1 MEGHLRI
8 KVVAITGAALMIVL
22 GTLIAVVSMLGYA
35 NVASTADEILGVL
48 EDNGGRFPSTGMPQS
63 LGMSQEVPYESRFFF
78 VAVDDN
84 GDVIDVDTDNIFL
97 IDDSH
102 AVSYAK
108 QAWRQSSG
116 QDGYGFVDTYR
127 YSIRHIDQGG
137 ALFIFLDCGR
147 MFERLSDFVFASVI
161 ASIAGC
167 AAVVIVVAILSRK
180 IIHPI
185 IETYHKQRQFIT
197 DAGHELKT
205 PLTVISA
212 DTELL
217 AIEVGNDNEWIG
229 DIKGQ
234 IKRLTSL
241 VNDLIFLAKTE
252 EGGIVTKTM
261 VDFSKL
267 VADEVD
273 PFDGVAKAGGK
284 ELSIN
289 VTNDIWLNGDEHGLR
304 TLVSVLIDNA
314 LKYSVKGS
322 TVSVT
327 LVRKHMFQCQLTIE
341 NESDH
346 ELDPK
351 TLPNMF
357 DRFYRADES
366 HNSSTGGY
374 GIGLSIASAVA
385 SAHGGRIVAL
395 TDKSKKKL
403 IMKVTLPMSLF
414 KDGERESTGDGK

>member
-1 MEGHLRI
+1 
-8 KVVAITGAALMIVL
+8 MIVL
-22 GTLIAVVSMLGYA
+22 GTLIAIVSMLGYA

-48 EDNGGRFPSTGMPQS
+48 EENGGRFPSTGMPQS

-78 VAVDDN
+78 VSVDDN
-84 GDVIDVDTDNIFL
+84 GDVVDVDTDNIFL
-97 IDDSH
+97 VDDSH
-102 AVSYAK
+102 AVSYAER
-108 QAWRQSSG
+108 AWKQSSG
-116 QDGYGFVDTYR
+116 HDGHGFIDTYR

-167 AAVVIVVAILSRK
+167 AAVVIIVAILSRR

-185 IETYHKQRQFIT
+185 IDTYHKQRQFIT

-217 AIEVGNDNEWIG
+217 AIEVGDDNEWIG

-252 EGGIVTKTM
+252 EGSSVTRTTL
-261 VDFSKL
+261 DFSKL
-267 VADEVD
+267 VTDEVD
-273 PFDGVAKAGGK
+273 PFDGVAQASGK
-284 ELSIN
+284 KLSID
-289 VTNDIWLNGDEHGLR
+289 VADGIWMNGDEHGLR
-304 TLVSVLIDNA
+304 TLVSVLVDNA

-322 TVSVT
+322 TVSVS
-327 LVRKHMFQCQLTIE
+327 LAKRHMMQCQLTIE

-357 DRFYRADES
+357 DRFYRAEES

-374 GIGLSIASAVA
+374 GIGLSIAAAVA
-385 SAHGGRIVAL
+385 SSHGGRIVAT
-395 TDKSKKKL
+395 TDKSRKRL
-403 IMKVTLPMSLF
+403 IMRVTLPTTLF
-414 KDGERESTGDGK
+414 KDGEQQGDGDAK